1 MKANCLRLLLPLI
14 CTGLIAC
21 GGSGSGPS
29 SSPAPAPAPNPSE
42 NTGGDTVIDLQT
54 GVLMDDVVSGVTYVT
69 ATQNGETNNLGE
81 FQYADGEIVTFS
93 IGDIVLGAVEGAA
106 IVTPVQLTGSV
117 TPTDLAAL
125 NQLVFLQSI
134 DENSNPDDGIVISEA
149 ARNLAVDVILNF
161 TSTTFAA
168 DVAAVVS
175 QITGGTNY
183 LVSEEDA
190 LAHFFET
197 YEELGGSVT
206 MGFDFPNPQTDT
218 EGTADGG
225 NEGTADSGTDDTA
238 DGGNEGTTG
247 ADTGDTA
254 AVDTGAVQTALVVQM
269 EDYTAFSD
277 LDSGNTGNA
286 YRFDSVDIE
295 ATNDAGGGFNVGWTT
310 AGEWLEY
317 EVTLSPGLYKVTA
330 RVASQ
335 ASTGSFNLLLDGETI
350 GSLSVSSTGGWQTFV
365 TKTVGSIEVGPG
377 AVRTLRL
384 NVTGSDF
391 NINWIEFTPDV
402 DSDGDGVSDAD
413 DLCSNTAE
421 GAVIDTLGCEFV
433 QVKTEVSSANERLVG
448 GPDSLTPGHT
458 LYVFDNDAGTPGGSA
473 CNNGCATS
481 WPPVLVE
488 DAEASGVSGL
498 STIERDDGSRQAAHN
513 DRPLYFYA
521 GDSSVDDTNGEGVGG
536 VWWLVPHGVL
546 GELRVLFDEFTTL
559 QPDTQS
565 ETDAALVT
573 RFSDRPRTRHAR
585 EDEFQS
591 YDHYIKFY
599 FEDRSSNIEIVDYV
613 AKGGD
618 KIEMNVRTIFPLDPV
633 QAENR
638 WWYQGITTVAQYA
651 SNGVMDYLGFDGTY
665 YHYQKTS
672 SENTRLGRPIQLG
685 DRLEFEVSQ
694 FSAPGIPRGQANYYG
709 TTFLYIVGEGIVPW
723 YAEAAGSTY
732 REDSQ
737 KIPEEFWLGGN
748 TTLHYQYTDEP
759 NDNFLQMA
767 TNLGYDNGQ
776 KFLLGRRVHHSSVI
790 NGSHD
795 EDPANGVLE
804 TNAGL
809 AGTRYINQ
817 RCTGCHERN
826 GAAGVADNGVALD
839 RWVFKVGDAEG
850 APDPLI
856 GSVLQPSG
864 SAGEGDVS
872 IASWTDRADGLR
884 TPNYEFSNG
893 APARFSAR
901 IAPRLVGLG
910 LLEAIPETAI
920 LALEDADDADG
931 DGISGRANRVIDPEN
946 GELTRLGRFGWK
958 ASTLSVRH
966 QVAAALNTDMGVR
979 TSVLPNPDCGSAQT
993 NCGGSSPLMPEENLD
1008 NLVLY
1013 ISALGVRPQRVWN
1026 EGVENQEVLQGRK
1039 HFRDIGCVDCHT
1051 ETFQTSEFHPLAEV
1065 RDQSIHPY
1073 SDMLLHYMGEG
1084 LADNLDDGLATGGEW
1099 RTTPLWGLGL
1109 SACVTG
1115 GITNPTGREGG
1126 EICTP
1131 DHAYLHD
1138 GRARSIEEAI
1148 LWHGIEGSEGK
1159 MSTDAYKAL
1168 PEQHQQ
1174 SLLRFLESL

>member
-21 GGSGSGPS
+21 GGSGAGPS
-29 SSPAPAPAPNPSE
+29 SSPTPAPAPSPNPSE
-42 NTGGDTVIDLQT
+42 NTGGDTVVELQT
-54 GVLMDDVVSGVTYVT
+54 GVLMDDAVSGVTYTT

-106 IVTPVQLTGSV
+106 IVTPVQLTGSL
-117 TPTDLAAL
+117 TPTDPAAL

-168 DVAAVVS
+168 DVAAVVT
-175 QITGGTNY
+175 QITGGANG
-183 LVSEEDA
+183 LVSEGDA

-206 MGFDFPNPQTDT
+206 LGFDFPNPQTDT
-218 EGTADGG
+218 EGSADGATG
-225 NEGTADSGTDDTA
+225 GTTDGDTEDTA
-238 DGGNEGTTG
+238 GAG
-247 ADTGDTA
+247 ADA
-254 AVDTGAVQTALVVQM
+254 GAGPTALVVQV
-269 EDYTAFSD
+269 EDYAAFSD

-286 YRFDSVDIE
+286 YRSDDVDIE
-295 ATNDAGGGFNVGWTT
+295 ATSDAGGGFNLGWTT

-317 EVTLSPGLYKVTA
+317 EVNLSAGLYKVTA
-330 RVASQ
+330 RVASEV
-335 ASTGSFNLLLDGETI
+335 STGSFTLLLDGQTI

-365 TKTVGSIEVGPG
+365 TQTVGSIEIDTG
-377 AVRTLRL
+377 AALTLRL
-384 NVTGSDF
+384 NVTGNDF

-402 DSDGDGVSDAD
+402 DSDGDGVSDTD

-421 GAVIDTLGCEFV
+421 GADIDTLGCEFV
-433 QVKTEVSSANERLVG
+433 EVNSEVSSANERLVG
-448 GPDSLTPGHT
+448 GPDSLTPGYT
-458 LYVFDNDAGTPGGSA
+458 LYVFDNDLGAPDSSA
-473 CNNGCATS
+473 CNNGCATA

-488 DAEASGVSGL
+488 DVEASGVSGL

-513 DRPLYFYA
+513 GRPLYFYA
-521 GDSSVDDTNGEGVGG
+521 GDSSIDDTSGDGIGG

-546 GELRVLFDEFTTL
+546 GEVRVLYDELTVR

-565 ETDAALVT
+565 ETDVALVT

-618 KIEMNVRTIFPLDPV
+618 SIEMNVRTIFPLDPI

-651 SNGVMDYLGFDGTY
+651 SNGVMNYQGFDGTY

-737 KIPEEFWLGGN
+737 KIPEEFWLGGH
-748 TTLHYQYTDEP
+748 TTIHHQYTDEP

-809 AGTRYINQ
+809 SGTRYINQ

-826 GAAGVADNGVALD
+826 GAAGVADNGVSLD
-839 RWVFKVGDAEG
+839 RWVFKVGDANG

-872 IASWTDRADGLR
+872 IASWSDRADGLR
-884 TPNYEFSNG
+884 TPNYQFSKG
-893 APARFSAR
+893 APASFSAR

-920 LALEDADDADG
+920 LALEDADDANG

-958 ASTLSVRH
+958 ASTSSVRH

-979 TSVLPNPDCGSAQT
+979 TSVLPNPDCGIAQT
-993 NCGGSSPLMPEENLD
+993 NCGAGSPLMPAENLD
-1008 NLVLY
+1008 NLILY

-1051 ETFQTSEFHPLAEV
+1051 ESFQTSEFHPLAEV
-1065 RDQSIHPY
+1065 RDQTIHPY

-1084 LADNLDDGLATGGEW
+1084 LADNLGDGLASGGEW

-1159 MSTDAYKAL
+1159 KSTDAYKAL
-1168 PEQHQQ
+1168 SEQNQQ
-1174 SLLRFLESL
+1174 SVLRFLESL

>member
-1 MKANCLRLLLPLI
+1 MLCAVL
-14 CTGLIAC
+14 TGC
-21 GGSGSGPS
+21 GGSGGGPS
-29 SSPAPAPAPNPSE
+29 SNATPVPTPDTPADTTAP
-42 NTGGDTVIDLQT
+42 TITVIGSLSLTIEQGSNYTD
-54 GVLMDDVVSGVTYVT
+54 SGAR
-69 ATQNGETNNLGE
+69 AT
-81 FQYADGEIVTFS
+81 D
-93 IGDIVLGAVEGAA
+93 AVD
-106 IVTPVQLTGSV
+106 GSV
-117 TPTDLAAL
+117 TVDTSMTVADEVGVYTVTYTATDNSGNSATATRTVTVIAA
-125 NQLVFLQSI
+125 SYTTEG
-134 DENSNPDDGIVISEA
+134 DTG
-149 ARNLAVDVILNF
+149 
-161 TSTTFAA
+161 STTEG
-168 DVAAVVS
+168 D
-175 QITGGTNY
+175 TG
-183 LVSEEDA
+183 S
-190 LAHFFET
+190 
-197 YEELGGSVT
+197 
-206 MGFDFPNPQTDT
+206 
-218 EGTADGG
+218 TAD
-225 NEGTADSGTDDTA
+225 D
-238 DGGNEGTTG
+238 
-247 ADTGDTA
+247 
-254 AVDTGAVQTALVVQM
+254 DTGATALVVQV
-269 EDYTAFSD
+269 EDYTTYNDS
-277 LDSGNTGNA
+277 DSGNTGNS
-286 YRFDSVDIE
+286 YRNDDVDIE
-295 ATNDAGGGFNVGWTT
+295 ATSDAGGGFNVGWTA

-317 EVTLSPGLYKVTA
+317 EINLSAGLYAVTT
-330 RVASQ
+330 RVASE
-335 ASTGSFNLLLDGETI
+335 ASSGSYTLLLDGETI
-350 GSLSVSSTGGWQTFV
+350 GSDSVSSTGGWQVFV
-365 TKTVGSIEVGPG
+365 THTVGTVEVVSGG
-377 AVRTLRL
+377 TLTLRL
-384 NVTGSDF
+384 NVTGNDF

-402 DSDGDGVSDAD
+402 DSDGDGVSDTSD
-413 DLCSNTAE
+413 QCLDTAG
-421 GAVIDTLGCEFV
+421 GAIVDILGCEV
-433 QVKTEVSSANERLVG
+433 VEVNNEVSFANERLVG
-448 GPDSLTPGHT
+448 GPDSLTPGYT
-458 LYVFDNDAGTPGGSA
+458 LYVFDNDLGAPGRSA
-473 CNNGCATS
+473 CNDGCATA

-498 STIERDDGSRQAAHN
+498 STIVRDDGSRQAAHN

-521 GDSSVDDTNGEGVGG
+521 ADSSVNATSGDGSGG

-546 GELRVLFDEFTTL
+546 GEVGVLYDQFTAL
-559 QPDTQS
+559 QPNTQV
-565 ETDAALVT
+565 ETEVALVT

-613 AKGGD
+613 AQGGD
-618 KIEMNVRTIFPLDPV
+618 SIEMNVRTIFPLDSI

-651 SNGVMDYLGFDGTY
+651 SNGTMTYKGFDGTY

-672 SENTRLGRPIQLG
+672 NENTRLGRPIQLG
-685 DRLEFEVSQ
+685 DRLEFEISQ

-737 KIPEEFWLGGN
+737 KIPEEFWLGGH
-748 TTLHYQYTDEP
+748 TTIHHQYTDEP

-809 AGTRYINQ
+809 SGTRYINQ

-826 GAAGVADNGVALD
+826 GGAGVADNGVSLD
-839 RWVFKVGDAEG
+839 RWVFKVGDANG
-850 APDPLI
+850 APDQLI

-872 IASWTDRADGLR
+872 IASWTERADGLR
-884 TPNYEFSNG
+884 TPNYQFSQG
-893 APARFSAR
+893 APATFSAR

-931 DGISGRANRVIDPEN
+931 DGISGRANKVVDPED
-946 GELTRLGRFGWK
+946 GGTTRLGRFGWK
-958 ASTLSVRH
+958 AVTSSVKH

-979 TSVLPNPDCGSAQT
+979 TTVLPNPDCGSAQT
-993 NCGGSSPLMPEENLD
+993 NCGESSPLMPEENLD
-1008 NLVLY
+1008 NLILY

-1026 EGVENQEVLQGRK
+1026 EGVENQEVLQGRE
-1039 HFRDIGCVDCHT
+1039 HFREIGCVGCHT
-1051 ETFQTSEFHPLAEV
+1051 ESFQTSKFHPLAEV
-1065 RDQSIHPY
+1065 RDQTIHPY

-1084 LADNLDDGLATGGEW
+1084 LADNLGEGLASGGEW

-1115 GITNPTGREGG
+1115 GVTNPTGREGG

-1148 LWHGIEGSEGK
+1148 LWHGTEGSEGQA
-1159 MSTDAYKAL
+1159 STDAYKAL
-1168 PEQHQQ
+1168 SEENQQ
-1174 SLLRFLESL
+1174 TVLRFLESL

>member
-1 MKANCLRLLLPLI
+1 MKSNCLRLLLPLI

-21 GGSGSGPS
+21 GGSGGGS
-29 SSPAPAPAPNPSE
+29 SSNPTPAPAPTPNSAE
-42 NTGGDTVIDLQT
+42 NIGGNAVVELQT
-54 GVLMDDVVSGVTYVT
+54 GVLMDNAVSGVTYVT
-69 ATQNGETNNLGE
+69 ATQNGQTNNLGE
-81 FQYADGEIVTFS
+81 FQYIDGEMVTFS
-93 IGDIVLGAVEGAA
+93 IGDIVLGTVEGVA
-106 IVTPVQLTGSV
+106 IVTPVQLTGSL
-117 TPTDLAAL
+117 TPADPAAL

-134 DENSNPDDGIVISEA
+134 DENANPDDGIVIGEA
-149 ARNLAVDVILNF
+149 ARNLAVDVTLNF
-161 TSTTFAA
+161 TSTTFTA
-168 DVAAVVS
+168 DVAAVVT
-175 QITGGTNY
+175 QITVGANS

-206 MGFDFPNPQTDT
+206 LGFDFPNPRSTTNGDT
-218 EGTADGG
+218 GGTSDSDTGGTANGDTGGTADGDTG
-225 NEGTADSGTDDTA
+225 GTA
-238 DGGNEGTTG
+238 G
-247 ADTGDTA
+247 ANA
-254 AVDTGAVQTALVVQM
+254 GAGPTALVVQV
-269 EDYTAFSD
+269 EDYTSYSD
-277 LDSGNTGNA
+277 SDSVNTGNA
-286 YRFDSVDIE
+286 YRYDGVDIE
-295 ATNDAGGGFNVGWTT
+295 ATSDAGGGFNVGWTA

-317 EVTLSPGLYKVTA
+317 EVNLSPGLYAVTA

-335 ASTGSFNLLLDGETI
+335 VSSGSYTLLLDGQTI
-350 GSLSVSSTGGWQTFV
+350 GNDSVSSTGDWQAFV
-365 TKTVGSIEVGPG
+365 THAVGSIEVGSEG
-377 AVRTLRL
+377 ALTLRL
-384 NVTGSDF
+384 NVTGNDF
-391 NINWIEFTPDV
+391 NINWIEFTPDF
-402 DSDGDGVSDAD
+402 DSDGDGVSDASD
-413 DLCSNTAE
+413 QCPDTAE
-421 GAVIDTLGCEFV
+421 GASIDILGCEVV
-433 QVKTEVSSANERLVG
+433 QVNNEVSFANERLIG
-448 GPDSLTPGHT
+448 GPDSLTPGYT
-458 LYVFDNDAGTPGGSA
+458 LYVFDNDLGTPGNSV
-473 CNNGCATS
+473 CNNGCATT

-488 DAEASGVSGL
+488 DVEASGVSGL

-521 GDSSVDDTNGEGVGG
+521 GDSSIDDTSGDGIGG

-546 GELRVLFDEFTTL
+546 GEVRVLYDEFTAR
-559 QPDTQS
+559 QPDTQT
-565 ETDAALVT
+565 ETDVALVT

-618 KIEMNVRTIFPLDPV
+618 TIEMNVRTIFPLDPI

-651 SNGVMDYLGFDGTY
+651 SNGIMTYQGFDGTY
-665 YHYQKTS
+665 YYYQKTS
-672 SENTRLGRPIQLG
+672 NQNTRLGRSIQLG
-685 DRLEFEVSQ
+685 DRLEFEISQ

-732 REDSQ
+732 PEDSQ
-737 KIPEEFWLGGN
+737 KIPEEFWLGGR
-748 TTLHYQYTDEP
+748 TTLHHQYTDEP

-790 NGSHD
+790 NGLHD

-809 AGTRYINQ
+809 SGTRYINQ

-826 GAAGVADNGVALD
+826 GGAGVADNGVSLD
-839 RWVFKVGDAEG
+839 RWVFKVGDANG
-850 APDPLI
+850 APDPLL

-864 SAGEGDVS
+864 SAGEGHVS
-872 IASWTDRADGLR
+872 IASWTERADGLR
-884 TPNYEFSNG
+884 TPNYEFSKG
-893 APARFSAR
+893 APATFSAR

-910 LLEAIPETAI
+910 LLEAIPETTI
-920 LALEDADDADG
+920 LALEDADDANG

-958 ASTLSVRH
+958 ASTSSVKH

-993 NCGGSSPLMPEENLD
+993 NCGESSPLMPEENLD
-1008 NLVLY
+1008 NLILY

-1026 EGVENQEVLQGRK
+1026 EGVENQEVLQGREQ
-1039 HFRDIGCVDCHT
+1039 FRDIGCVGCHR
-1051 ETFQTSEFHPLAEV
+1051 ESFQTSEAHPLAEV
-1065 RDQSIHPY
+1065 RDQTIHPY

-1084 LADNLDDGLATGGEW
+1084 LADNLGDGLASGGEW

-1115 GITNPTGREGG
+1115 GVTNPSGREGG

-1159 MSTDAYKAL
+1159 ISTDAYKAL
-1168 PEQHQQ
+1168 SVQNQQ
-1174 SLLRFLESL
+1174 SVLRFLESL